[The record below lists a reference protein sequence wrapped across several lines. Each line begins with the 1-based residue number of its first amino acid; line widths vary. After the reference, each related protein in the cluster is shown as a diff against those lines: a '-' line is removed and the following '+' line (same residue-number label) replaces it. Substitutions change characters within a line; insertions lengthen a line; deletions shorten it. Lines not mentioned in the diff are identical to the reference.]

1 MPVVETVSA
10 EVPLP
15 PLMVGCT
22 KVHVGAEV
30 GFDGAEVIAH
40 DRFTV
45 PLKLF
50 SGAMVT
56 VDAAWFPRFR
66 VAGLNA
72 VAERVKAGAVT
83 FRLTEAV

>member
-1 MPVVETVSA
+1 
-10 EVPLP
+10 
-15 PLMVGCT
+15 MVGCT